1 MSRHATDLQRRAL
14 SLTLF
19 AAAPLWLAGCAL
31 PSAPRQEFHL
41 LRDGGKAGAAG
52 TAGTAGATMA
62 LPRIDKVLLVG
73 AQASPG
79 LYDGNRM
86 VFSSD
91 GRSRSYFQFGFWSER
106 PAQTLQ
112 ALAVTR
118 LATSQR
124 FSEVAAST
132 AGVRGE
138 LLLSL
143 RLEELYLDTAVDPGQ
158 ARLVVGAELVDW
170 RQRTLLARR
179 RLQQT
184 ATVPSLDA
192 AGLAAAA
199 SQALGALLDELVP
212 WVAAAA
218 A

>member
-1 MSRHATDLQRRAL
+1 MARHATDLQRRAL
-14 SLTLF
+14 SLTLP
-19 AAAPLWLAGCAL
+19 AAASAWLAGCAL

-52 TAGTAGATMA
+52 TAGATTA

-118 LATSQR
+118 LAASQR
-124 FSEVAAST
+124 FGEVAIST

-158 ARLVVGAELVDW
+158 VRLVVGAELVDW

-199 SQALGALLDELVP
+199 GQALGALLDELVP